1 MTSLN
6 LRNATYRSTPW
17 LLGLLLLPFCFA
29 STFVGAAVLPEDR
42 LDVGYFT
49 YAESDQDIKV
59 PTILVRKS
67 VLDKVSLNA
76 EYFVDSITG
85 ASIDV
90 QARATEYTEERTQV
104 SVGADYL
111 HEKTLLSAR
120 YVATDENDYDGGSV
134 HLDVSQDFFGDMTT
148 LSFGYSRGNNDIGMT
163 GDVSFEE
170 ESKNQ
175 AYRFAISQVLS
186 AKLIAN
192 IAFESITEEG
202 YLQNP
207 YRSVRYT
214 DASAPDGSGFF
225 YQEENYPNTRSSDAV
240 AFRYRYYLESNSVT
254 YGEFRYFRDSWGI
267 QARNFELGYVKPFG
281 DTGWEFEIKYRNY
294 QQTDA
299 DFFSDLY
306 SRPDETNFRARD
318 KELSSFSSDSYGIAV
333 RYGIEPD
340 DWWFVE
346 KASVTL
352 YYDYMSFNYDNF
364 RNVLENTGNPGE
376 EPRYSFDASVIR
388 LFFSVW
394 Y

>member
-1 MTSLN
+1 MTSHKLP
-6 LRNATYRSTPW
+6 LRLY
-17 LLGLLLLPFCFA
+17 LLKRLMQGLLWLPLCFA
-29 STFVGAAVLPEDR
+29 SAVAFAAVLPEDR
-42 LDVGYFT
+42 IDVGYFT

-59 PTILVRKS
+59 PTVLVRKS
-67 VLDKVSLNA
+67 VLDKLSLSA
-76 EYFVDSITG
+76 EYYVDDISG

-90 QARATEYTEERTQV
+90 QARATEYSEERTET
-104 SVGADYL
+104 SLGADYL
-111 HEKTLLSAR
+111 HEKTLLSVR
-120 YVATDENDYDGGSV
+120 YTATDENDFDGSSV
-134 HLDVSQDFFGDMTT
+134 HVDVSQDFFGDMTT
-148 LSFGYSRGNNDIGMT
+148 LSFGYSRGNNDIGKT
-163 GDVSFEE
+163 GDDSFEQE
-170 ESKNQ
+170 AKNQ
-175 AYRFAISQVLS
+175 AYRFALSQVLS
-186 AKLIAN
+186 ASLIAN
-192 IAFESITEEG
+192 ISFESITDEG

-207 YRSVRYT
+207 YRSVRYA

-318 KELSSFSSDSYGIAV
+318 KELSSFSSDSYGVAI

-346 KASVTL
+346 KASATL